1 MSPQAEKL
9 LKYLKKNKTI
19 QPLEALKELGI
30 YRLSARIL
38 DLRKEGVNIVTNRI
52 TVKNRF
58 KEKCLVAEY
67 RMRGMTWQSIVFMVL
82 SFP

>member
-9 LKYLKKNKTI
+9 FKYLKKHKTI
-19 QPLEALKELGI
+19 QPMEALKELGI

-38 DLRKEGVNIVTNRI
+38 DLRKEGIDIVTNRI
-52 TVKNRF
+52 TVKNKF

-67 RMRGMTWQSIVFMVL
+67 RMRGMI
-82 SFP
+82 